1 MKNLINN
8 KRKTLSESFSFD
20 MISEEQSESLHGGQ
34 KSEKD
39 LFDDNINPENIW
51 HKATSILDDLI

>member
-8 KRKTLSESFSFD
+8 KRKTLSESFLFD
-20 MISEEQSESLHGGQ
+20 VINEEQSENLQGGQ
-34 KSEKD
+34 KIEKNMYEDKINSES
-39 LFDDNINPENIW
+39 IW